1 VVRIRVGAS
10 KRAAGVIVASSG
22 VIVTSL
28 HLIAGESNLRV
39 ELFNDPTEYP
49 VIAIAGVDKGRDL
62 ALVRIEAKRPLSAA
76 HIAEVAAGQRVF
88 DLVGGGS
95 VSGVISQVR
104 PLSQTLTILQINATN
119 PERWGGPLFD
129 DQGALVGI
137 TQAYINAAK
146 GFIIIA
152 VPADYVTAMEA
163 NPIDMA
169 PSTFAAQTTGDAWDH
184 K

>member
-1 VVRIRVGAS
+1 M
-10 KRAAGVIVASSG
+10 
-22 VIVTSL
+22 
-28 HLIAGESNLRV
+28 
-39 ELFNDPTEYP
+39 
-49 VIAIAGVDKGRDL
+49 
-62 ALVRIEAKRPLSAA
+62 
-76 HIAEVAAGQRVF
+76 
-88 DLVGGGS
+88 
-95 VSGVISQVR
+95 R